1 MIRLTTGYQGHG
13 DTRITG
19 LALEIPRDTRGYQD
33 TGIPGDTRDTRDT
46 RYQGQPLTIDN
57 LEQAVDRNGLEP
69 RENGVA
75 RSIE

>member
-1 MIRLTTGYQGHG
+1 MIRLRAGG
-13 DTRITG
+13 D
-19 LALEIPRDTRGYQD
+19 ALNRAPQLHPIPA
-33 TGIPGDTRDTRDT
+33 IPG
-46 RYQGQPLTIDN
+46 YQGQPLTIDN